1 MKLREIR
8 KEQRLTVPELSRLA
22 GVPVRTIE
30 EIERRNQCTVANAK
44 KLSQVLGVSLDELC
58 AD

>member
-8 KEQRLTVPELSRLA
+8 KKQRLTVPELSRRA

-30 EIERRNQCTVANAK
+30 NIERTDGCTVANAK
-44 KLSQVLGVSLDELC
+44 KLAQVLGVSLDELC

>member
-8 KEQRLTVPELSRLA
+8 KKQRLTVPELSRRA

-30 EIERRNQCTVANAK
+30 DIERRGNCTVVIAK